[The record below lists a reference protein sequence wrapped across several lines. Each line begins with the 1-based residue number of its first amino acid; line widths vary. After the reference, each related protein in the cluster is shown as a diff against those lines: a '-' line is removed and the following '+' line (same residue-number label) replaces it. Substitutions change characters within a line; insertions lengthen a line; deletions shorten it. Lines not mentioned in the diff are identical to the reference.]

1 MLLDNRAA
9 AGREL
14 GALLGFVRDDEPIVL
29 GLPRGGVVVAA
40 EIAAA
45 LDAPL
50 DVVLV
55 RKIGVPGSPELAL
68 GAVGEDSVVVGNADV
83 IRATRPTQEAFERAL
98 AVERAHLVHRARL
111 YQPVR
116 RSLPVA
122 GRTVVLVDDGIA
134 TGATARAAIRVLR
147 ARGATQIV
155 LAVPVVAR
163 STLAALFDVADRIIW
178 LRAPH
183 RFRSVSGWYAD
194 FAEVGDGEVMEL
206 LKAGAPPRPGV
217 PA

>member
-1 MLLDNRAA
+1 MLLENRAA

-14 GALLGFVRDDEPIVL
+14 GGLLGFLRDNEPIVL

-40 EIAAA
+40 EVAAA

-68 GAVGEDSVVVGNADV
+68 GAVGEGAVVVGNQDV
-83 IRATRPTQEAFERAL
+83 IRAVHPTQEAFERAL
-98 AVERAHLVHRARL
+98 AVERAHLAHRATL

-116 RSLPVA
+116 HPLPVKD
-122 GRTVVLVDDGIA
+122 RTVVLVDDGIA
-134 TGATARAAIRVLR
+134 TGATARAAIQVLR
-147 ARGATQIV
+147 ARGAAQIV

-163 STLAALFDVADRIIW
+163 STLPALFDVADRIVW
-178 LRAPH
+178 LRAPN

-194 FAEVGDGEVMEL
+194 FTEVGDGEVMEL
-206 LKAGAPPRPGV
+206 LKASAPPRPGV